1 MLVNLFIIRNQDMVF
16 KCFVQKSG
24 KILPTA
30 TMRKSHFF
38 SNHFFSSFFSTFSF
52 WPISQPPLG
61 AATQDPKQLT
71 CALARCFTRKN
82 LFENPSTGS
91 GDNAQKPPSKNAKKK
106 QLIFNF
112 SKNLLK
118 PTLCQKVDSFRV
130 FFFHVP
136 TVPKLLL

>member
-1 MLVNLFIIRNQDMVF
+1 MLVILFIIRNQDMVF

-61 AATQDPKQLT
+61 AATQNPKQLT
-71 CALARCFTRKN
+71 CVLARRFTRKN
-82 LFENPSTGS
+82 PFENPSTGS
-91 GDNAQKPPSKNAKKK
+91 GDNAQKPPSKNEKK
-106 QLIFNF
+106 QLIFSF
-112 SKNLLK
+112 SKNVLK

-130 FFFHVP
+130 FIFHVP

>member
-1 MLVNLFIIRNQDMVF
+1 MLVILFIIRNQDMVF

-30 TMRKSHFF
+30 TMKKNNFLS
-38 SNHFFSSFFSTFSF
+38 SHFFSSFLLTFSF
-52 WPISQPPLG
+52 WPISQPPLV

-71 CALARCFTRKN
+71 CTLARRFTRKN
-82 LFENPSTGS
+82 QFENPSTGS
-91 GDNAQKPPSKNAKKK
+91 GDNAQKPLSKNKKK
-106 QLIFNF
+106 RLIFSF
-112 SKNLLK
+112 SKNMLK

>member
-1 MLVNLFIIRNQDMVF
+1 MLVILFIIRNQDMVF

-38 SNHFFSSFFSTFSF
+38 SSHFFSSFFSTFSF

-82 LFENPSTGS
+82 CLKIHQPVPEIMRKNHR
-91 GDNAQKPPSKNAKKK
+91 QKMQKK

-130 FFFHVP
+130 FFFYVP

>member
-1 MLVNLFIIRNQDMVF
+1 MLVILFIIRNQDMVF

-61 AATQDPKQLT
+61 AATQNPKQLT
-71 CALARCFTRKN
+71 CALARRFTRKN
-82 LFENPSTGS
+82 PFENPSTGS
-91 GDNAQKPPSKNAKKK
+91 GDNAQKPPSKNAKKR
-106 QLIFNF
+106 LIFSF

-130 FFFHVP
+130 FFFYVP